1 MSATERWLISAVFAM
16 LVGIGSWLLSSVT
29 INSARIAVLEQR
41 TNNHDK
47 VMEVLRNDL
56 REHRDRTEFTNGKP

>member
-47 VMEVLRNDL
+47 VMDVLRNDL
-56 REHRDRTEFTNGKP
+56 REHRDRTEFTNGKH